1 MISRRNA
8 LASTIAGGAL
18 AALPLG
24 QAQTRRETL
33 VLAMALEPAPGLD
46 PTAGAASAI
55 GEITLYNLFE
65 TLTKINSDGTVS
77 PLLAES
83 WEVSPDLKTY
93 TFKLRRGVKFHNGEA
108 FNAAAVKFSFERAG
122 TDKSVNKD
130 KRTFASM
137 YSVAAIDEHTVVI
150 LNTQLDPDFL
160 FLMGQATAV
169 IVEPKSADSNATKPV
184 GTGPY
189 QFEAWNKG
197 ASVVL
202 SKWNGYRQAAAVRIK
217 KVTFRFIS
225 DPAAQVAAL
234 NADRQRMA
242 DSISG
247 AAATVG
253 KNLAGS
259 AKVEMPGPGGQAYAP
274 YGSYLGAFYK
284 ERWRKP
290 SSITARSA
298 YVGVEI
304 DVARDGRVVD
314 MRMEE
319 KSGHRALD
327 DSVRDVIQRY
337 KQLRPLPDG
346 TTDAKR
352 TFRIKFTLEAD
363 SNT

>member
-1 MISRRNA
+1 MGRVQQRCL
-8 LASTIAGGAL
+8 LASVAFH
-18 AALPLG
+18 AALLALLVFAPAFTPESPSLPVL
-24 QAQTRRETL
+24 TL
-33 VLAMALEPAPGLD
+33 VPTDLKLTDGDKIGGGNPDARPPSAGPKAAAQAEPPRPPELKPDPKPEPA
-46 PTAGAASAI
+46 
-55 GEITLYNLFE
+55 
-65 TLTKINSDGTVS
+65 K
-77 PLLAES
+77 PLPKAEPKPP
-83 WEVSPDLKTY
+83 EPKAEP
-93 TFKLRRGVKFHNGEA
+93 KAEPK
-108 FNAAAVKFSFERAG
+108 
-122 TDKSVNKD
+122 
-130 KRTFASM
+130 
-137 YSVAAIDEHTVVI
+137 
-150 LNTQLDPDFL
+150 
-160 FLMGQATAV
+160 
-169 IVEPKSADSNATKPV
+169 VEPKAEPKIRKPIQVADEPLHQKPPVPSQDTDPALRTKPTKKPLKSA
-184 GTGPY
+184 GDIKLADTAKKRDKREKEEL
-189 QFEAWNKG
+189 EAQRK
-197 ASVVL
+197 AA
-202 SKWNGYRQAAAVRIK
+202 KAAAEAEAAETAEREAAAERRRVR
-217 KVTFRFIS
+217 
-225 DPAAQVAAL
+225 AAQVAAL

-290 SSITARSA
+290 SSISARSA

>member
-1 MISRRNA
+1 
-8 LASTIAGGAL
+8 
-18 AALPLG
+18 
-24 QAQTRRETL
+24 
-33 VLAMALEPAPGLD
+33 
-46 PTAGAASAI
+46 
-55 GEITLYNLFE
+55 
-65 TLTKINSDGTVS
+65 
-77 PLLAES
+77 
-83 WEVSPDLKTY
+83 
-93 TFKLRRGVKFHNGEA
+93 
-108 FNAAAVKFSFERAG
+108 
-122 TDKSVNKD
+122 
-130 KRTFASM
+130 
-137 YSVAAIDEHTVVI
+137 
-150 LNTQLDPDFL
+150 
-160 FLMGQATAV
+160 
-169 IVEPKSADSNATKPV
+169 
-184 GTGPY
+184 
-189 QFEAWNKG
+189 
-197 ASVVL
+197 
-202 SKWNGYRQAAAVRIK
+202 
-217 KVTFRFIS
+217 
-225 DPAAQVAAL
+225 
-234 NADRQRMA
+234 MA

-327 DSVRDVIQRY
+327 ESVRDVIQRN

-352 TFRIKFTLEAD
+352 TFRIKVTHEAD